1 MATAVRVPTAT
12 WVGIEIA
19 TVSGKKVAYPMLDP
33 VPVSRSAQQEVI
45 WYCTDPTADITIEFP
60 KGSPFIKTG
69 PYRVMGEDSV
79 SSGHV
84 KPGADVCLECPARPK
99 PGEKHVKGHYKYR
112 IVDTKTQEVLADPE
126 VIIRN

>member
-19 TVSGKKVAYPMLDP
+19 TVNGKKVAYPLLDP
-33 VPVSRSAQQEVI
+33 IPVSKGAQQEVL
-45 WYCTDPTADITIEFP
+45 WYCTDPTADIMIEFR
-60 KGSPFIKTG
+60 KGSPFIKPG
-69 PYRVMGEDSV
+69 PFHVIGEDTV

-84 KPGADVCLECPARPK
+84 DVKTPFCTECPAKPRPHK
-99 PGEKHVKGHYKYR
+99 QGHHKYT
-112 IVDTKTQEVLADPE
+112 IVDTKTNQVLADPE